1 MTQTQI
7 IHIGM
12 INSFNLIT
20 ERNTFEEIVESN
32 LTFFAHS
39 PEQDVSLKSLHQMVR
54 YFESIEMYDHC
65 SELLDY
71 INLNFDDKGKDIGSC
86 ECDYPVIK
94 KYSKKSSCGF
104 CFKRLRA

>member
-12 INSFNLIT
+12 INSFNMIT
-20 ERNTFEEIVESN
+20 ERNTFEEIVESS

-39 PEQDVSLKSLHQMVR
+39 PEEDVSLKNLQQMIR

-71 INLNFDDKGKDIGSC
+71 INLNFDEKGKRTGSC

-94 KYSKKSSCGF
+94 KYSKKMSCDF
-104 CFKRLRA
+104 CDKRLMA